1 MPPIDWSE
9 VWRLSVS
16 PWELML
22 RGSVMYWFIFAAFRV
37 FVRRDMGSIA
47 IGDVLFL
54 MLVADAA
61 QNGMAGEY
69 RSLTDGIILVGTL
82 LAWNIAVDGLAYL
95 SPALRRV
102 LSPRTVLLVKN
113 GAVIRSNLRKQFIT
127 EEELQAK
134 LRENGIEDLGEVKAA
149 YMEADGD
156 VSVLKRS

>member
-16 PWELML
+16 PWELVL

-69 RSLTDGIILVGTL
+69 RSLTDGMILVGTL
-82 LAWNIAVDGLAYL
+82 LVWNIAVDGLSYL

-113 GAVIRSNLRKQFIT
+113 GAVIRGNLRRQFIT

-134 LRENGIEDLGEVKAA
+134 LRENGVEHLGEVKAA